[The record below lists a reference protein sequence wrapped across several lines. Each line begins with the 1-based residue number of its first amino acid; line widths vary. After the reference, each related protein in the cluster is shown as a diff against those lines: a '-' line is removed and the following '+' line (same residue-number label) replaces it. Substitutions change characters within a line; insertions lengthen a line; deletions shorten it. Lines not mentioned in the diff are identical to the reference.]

1 MFVLGV
7 DPGLTRCGYCVLRV
21 EPRRNRVMA
30 MGMVRTDR
38 DADVP
43 LRLKELWSD
52 FNGIFDDFPID
63 ALAIERIL
71 FQTNV
76 RTAIGVAQASGVVMT
91 LAALRDVPVSEY
103 SPNQIKDS
111 VTGDG
116 SADKSQVQ
124 QMVKMLLDLDE
135 VPRPPDIA
143 DAAAVALTHAAMNPV
158 VVRRGVGVVG

>member
-1 MFVLGV
+1 M
-7 DPGLTRCGYCVLRV
+7 GL
-21 EPRRNRVMA
+21 
-30 MGMVRTDR
+30 VRTDPK
-38 DADVP
+38 ADVP
-43 LRLKELWSD
+43 IRLKELWSD
-52 FNGIFDDFPID
+52 FTGILDDFPID

-91 LAALRDVPVSEY
+91 TAALRGIPVSEY

-116 SADKSQVQ
+116 SADKEAVQ
-124 QMVKMLLDLDE
+124 QMVQMLLGLAE
-135 VPRPPDIA
+135 RPKPADVA

-158 VVRRGVGVVG
+158 VVRRPRAVVR